1 MEEKNA
7 VVKTRVLLL
16 LIGVLAMSAAVSLT
30 RATTL
35 WATVATFDVRNG
47 AGQQT
52 VNFNIG
58 DTVHFNWTANGV
70 VNITLYADPDYVN
83 SISSWNFSGSTGE
96 VTWTPQTTGIYE
108 VDFTG
113 ARSRLIAVGTF
124 FVVPYVPFGPILSIG
139 ACVAALGIAVILRP
153 RYKMQ

>member
-1 MEEKNA
+1 M
-7 VVKTRVLLL
+7 VKTRVLLL
-16 LIGVLAMSAAVSLT
+16 LVGVLAVSAAVSLT
-30 RATTL
+30 RATAL

-52 VNFNIG
+52 VNFNTG
-58 DTVHFNWTANGV
+58 ETVHFNWTANGM
-70 VNITLYADPDYVN
+70 VNITLYADPDYDN
-83 SISSWNFSGSTGE
+83 PISSWNSSASTGE
-96 VTWTPQTTGIYE
+96 VTWTPQATGIYE

-124 FVVPYVPFGPILSIG
+124 FVVPDVPFGPILSIG
-139 ACVAALGIAVILRP
+139 VCFAALGIVVMRKP

>member
-1 MEEKNA
+1 M
-7 VVKTRVLLL
+7 VKTRVLLL
-16 LIGVLAMSAAVSLT
+16 LVAVLAMSTAVSLT
-30 RATTL
+30 RATTAP
-35 WATVATFDVRNG
+35 WATVATLDIRNG

-52 VNFNIG
+52 ANFNTGEI
-58 DTVHFNWTANGV
+58 VHFNWTANGM

-83 SISSWNFSGSTGE
+83 PISSWNFSASTGE
-96 VTWTPQTTGIYE
+96 ATWTPQATGLYE
-108 VDFTG
+108 VDCTG

-139 ACVAALGIAVILRP
+139 ACVAALGIVVMLRP